1 MPPLSMRPRRLLAA
15 VVLAV
20 VLGPVVN
27 ASASVSGPDVSSY
40 QHPLGY
46 SINWTAAKV
55 SGGASFAFVK
65 ATEGGTYTNP
75 YFARDFAALR
85 ASGLIRGAY
94 HFANPTASTTSAVT
108 QAKHFVAVAGTM
120 SNPGDLPPVL
130 DLEVNNG
137 LPAAS
142 LIAWTRSYLNEIKAL
157 TGRDAIIYSAPYFW
171 RGSMAN
177 TTAFTSYPLWVA
189 SYSSTV
195 TLFGGWRS
203 FTFWQYTDHANLPG
217 LPPTVDMSVFNG
229 NLDRLN
235 ALANRAPASAPSPK
249 PAPTPTPTPSPK
261 PAPAPAPTP
270 KPPLP
275 GTPSVLTASHS
286 VSGSITL
293 TWTAPTNAPITGYR
307 LRIDS
312 TPVRTL
318 APSTRYVLVGL
329 ALGQMHQV
337 VLAAANITGTGPPA
351 SLRVP
356 ITAPT
361 RLDVTTLA
369 LPRDRVQLNF
379 SVRRTDLTRGLAAA
393 PVTVQLRPR
402 VGAAPKPFTVTTDTT
417 GGGTVTL
424 QPSVT
429 TDVRLSYPGTTLLTT
444 STTTLVLTV
453 RPVLTAHLSVSQV
466 RPGATATLSGATRA
480 TLVGALIYRQ
490 GFYGGGWHTWALTTV
505 KPDGTY
511 TFTIR
516 PTVTV
521 NYYRLWLPGTLGY
534 ASAASPTLALRTK

>member
-1 MPPLSMRPRRLLAA
+1 MPPWFWQSYWAPSSTPAPR
-15 VVLAV
+15 
-20 VLGPVVN
+20 
-27 ASASVSGPDVSSY
+27 VSGPDVSSY
-40 QHPLGY
+40 QHPQGY

-75 YFARDFAALR
+75 YFARDFAALH

-108 QAKHFVAVAGTM
+108 QAKHFVAVAGRM
-120 SNPGDLPPVL
+120 SKPGDLPPVL

-137 LPAAS
+137 LAAAT

-157 TGRDAIIYSAPYFW
+157 TGHDAIIYSAPYFW

-177 TTAFTSYPLWVA
+177 TTAFASYPLWVA

-195 TLFGGWRS
+195 TLFGGWRF
-203 FTFWQYTDHANLPG
+203 FTFWQYTDHASLPG

-235 ALANRAPASAPSPK
+235 VLANRAPASAPV
-249 PAPTPTPTPSPK
+249 PK
-261 PAPAPAPTP
+261 PAPAPAPSP
-270 KPPLP
+270 KPSLP
-275 GTPSVLTASHS
+275 GAPSVLTASRS
-286 VSGSITL
+286 LSGSITL

-318 APSTRYVLVGL
+318 APSTRYLLAGL

-337 VLAAANITGTGPPA
+337 ILAATNTTGTGQPA

-361 RLDVTTLA
+361 RLDVTTIA
-369 LPRDRVQLNF
+369 VPRDGVQLNF
-379 SVRRTDLTRGLAAA
+379 TVRRTDLTHGLAAA

-417 GGGTVTL
+417 GGGTITL
-424 QPSVT
+424 HPSVT
-429 TDVRLSYPGTTLLTT
+429 TDVRLSYPGTALLTT
-444 STTTLVLTV
+444 STTTLILTV
-453 RPVLTAHLSVSQV
+453 RPVLTARLSVSQV
-466 RPGATATLSGATRA
+466 RPGTTATLSGATRA

-490 GFYGGGWHTWALTTV
+490 GFYGGGWHTWALTNV
-505 KPDGTY
+505 KRDGTY

-516 PTVTV
+516 PTVAV
-521 NYYRLWLPGTLGY
+521 NYYRVWLPSTPGY
-534 ASAASPTLALRTK
+534 AYAASPTLALRTR